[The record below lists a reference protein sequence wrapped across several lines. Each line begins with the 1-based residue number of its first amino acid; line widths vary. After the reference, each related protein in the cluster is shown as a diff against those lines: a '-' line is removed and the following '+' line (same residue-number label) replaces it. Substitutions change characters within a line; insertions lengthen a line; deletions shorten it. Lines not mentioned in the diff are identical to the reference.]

1 VASSLSPCLKTLNWC
16 QTVAP
21 GVFCQPLFFSE
32 QTSEHSLAV
41 VYGIDAGE
49 SLEYLGADNLQEPDG
64 CNRQEIALAN
74 LRRELSTIDWQS
86 IPIECDGEPEFL
98 WHFSGSFYAA
108 EVVLLKERLQELHRY
123 AVSSKLLICAPR
135 RGELLALPYHEENA
149 TLLERF
155 VTLCYER
162 FYEGDNEP
170 LSPCIYEITAG
181 EVTANLKVDKE
192 FEDYCI
198 RKFSQSNSGGENVA
212 LDEKDTIEQEESNE
226 LLIYTPFQ
234 IVLAS
239 LFGTFFAGF
248 LALFLNAKR
257 INDKVAQQ
265 GVLLLGGIAVGGLFS
280 LFSLLPKTSWDRLFP
295 FASALLMFFI
305 ASFFHKK
312 TILLGEYKK
321 VAIRRLSFLKV
332 FGVIVVSWLILIVT
346 FSFLIGVVGINIS
359 TK

>member
-1 VASSLSPCLKTLNWC
+1 VKSRITHIQVWSGRGKI
-16 QTVAP
+16 
-21 GVFCQPLFFSE
+21 PLI
-32 QTSEHSLAV
+32 
-41 VYGIDAGE
+41 VYK
-49 SLEYLGADNLQEPDG
+49 Y
-64 CNRQEIALAN
+64 
-74 LRRELSTIDWQS
+74 
-86 IPIECDGEPEFL
+86 
-98 WHFSGSFYAA
+98 
-108 EVVLLKERLQELHRY
+108 K
-123 AVSSKLLICAPR
+123 
-135 RGELLALPYHEENA
+135 
-149 TLLERF
+149 
-155 VTLCYER
+155 
-162 FYEGDNEP
+162 
-170 LSPCIYEITAG
+170 
-181 EVTANLKVDKE
+181 
-192 FEDYCI
+192 
-198 RKFSQSNSGGENVA
+198 
-212 LDEKDTIEQEESNE
+212 
-226 LLIYTPFQ
+226 IYTPFQ